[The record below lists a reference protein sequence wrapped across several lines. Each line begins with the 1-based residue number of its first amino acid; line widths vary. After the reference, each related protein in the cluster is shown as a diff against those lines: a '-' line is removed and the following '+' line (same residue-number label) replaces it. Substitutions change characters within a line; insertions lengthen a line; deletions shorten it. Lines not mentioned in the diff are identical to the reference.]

1 MWQDFLESS
10 DGGIT
15 IEIPS
20 SMLNTTKYLQFS
32 AQFVISKRQKCAW
45 LAPGMEGRSKGKPR
59 SSPRT
64 NLSMP
69 TIGESSVIS
78 NVDYDFDDDDDDED
92 MEEFDPEVPLKRPLR
107 TRSCRFPSA
116 SSSLA
121 SSKKHYSILRRPPL
135 RMTGEGWHFS
145 LQCTSNHHSLNFTL
159 TVIRHNKTV
168 SGMTD

>member
-78 NVDYDFDDDDDDED
+78 NVDYDYDYDENFDDDED
-92 MEEFDPEVPLKRPLR
+92 DEEFDPEVPLKRPLR

-116 SSSLA
+116 SSLA
-121 SSKKHYSILRRPPL
+121 SKKHYSILRRPPL
-135 RMTGEGWHFS
+135 RMTTVEGWHY
-145 LQCTSNHHSLNFTL
+145 
-159 TVIRHNKTV
+159 
-168 SGMTD
+168 

>member
-1 MWQDFLESS
+1 MWKDFLESS

-15 IEIPS
+15 RSQFLDVE
-20 SMLNTTKYLQFS
+20 LLQFS

-45 LAPGMEGRSKGKPR
+45 LNPGGAEGGRCKKPR
-59 SSPRT
+59 SSPRSRT

-159 TVIRHNKTV
+159 TVIRHKH
-168 SGMTD
+168 